1 MVFVSINNISRIH
14 EAHLSQNHLYVY
26 LCTFWVQMFVLFYRN
41 KIKKE
46 IIVEDFTYII
56 YTMLKI
62 ILVCSFEEDFLKF
75 SKSATNIH
83 IVTMFFFTAS
93 RLNQECL

>member
-1 MVFVSINNISRIH
+1 
-14 EAHLSQNHLYVY
+14 
-26 LCTFWVQMFVLFYRN
+26 MFVLFYRN
-41 KIKKE
+41 KIKRE

>member
-1 MVFVSINNISRIH
+1 
-14 EAHLSQNHLYVY
+14 
-26 LCTFWVQMFVLFYRN
+26 MFVLFYRN
-41 KIKKE
+41 KIKRE

-75 SKSATNIH
+75 SKSATH
-83 IVTMFFFTAS
+83 IVYRNKNHKKSTSILEILFIETKAIINKLIKM
-93 RLNQECL
+93 L